1 MFGRPCPLLYGKLF
15 VANRSVGKFG
25 GPVHSSRNGRSSGC
39 MMIMLGR
46 LRDGGGCVSPL
57 SSSSIVLQRTSPEP
71 EPESSS
77 IPSSLP
83 LLLSVS
89 IDDAVRD
96 RVGRAVTGTI
106 VVGDALGEAVVALVL
121 MGACEGLAL

>member
-39 MMIMLGR
+39 MMIILGR
-46 LRDGGGCVSPL
+46 LRDGGGCVLLL
-57 SSSSIVLQRTSPEP
+57 SSSSVVLQRTF
-71 EPESSS
+71 
-77 IPSSLP
+77 PSSLP

-89 IDDAVRD
+89 IGDAVRD
-96 RVGRAVTGTI
+96 RVGRAVSGTV

-121 MGACEGLAL
+121 MGACEGFAL